1 MVPLDELDSE
11 LLELVYG
18 NSAGKAAPALERNDM
33 ESLAK
38 YMKSDECRNIFVLVT
53 PITVY
58 KTH

>member
-18 NSAGKAAPALERNDM
+18 NSAGKAAPALEHNDM

-53 PITVY
+53 PISV
-58 KTH
+58 